1 MAYQPQEKA
10 SFQAYVTTA
19 NLGVGGIYQSGVLDL
34 QGFTQ
39 VDTHIVSDVDGTIT
53 VRWYSDAAGT
63 DQVRLLTI
71 PYAAS
76 NGFQLFAAPAFTPFV
91 QYEYTNGA
99 VGQADFFYETK
110 FLHTALSPQILGL
123 DAFIASGMVSVLNRS
138 ILVAQNDAGSWN
150 NVKSDNQQHLEV
162 NVSNPKTAYDELN
175 VANLSP
181 VSQIT
186 WAYNI
191 NTAIVDVTEA
201 AGGTATQASNMAVL
215 NTSATTASTAIIT
228 SIEQIPYR
236 AGQGHLARFSC
247 MFVGAPTVGT
257 AEMGIGVG
265 DASDGYGFL
274 RNSGGFN
281 ASYRTNGSTTN
292 ILQTAWNVDRLDG
305 SGGALNPSGMT
316 LDITKG
322 NSYQIAYGSGFGTVN
337 FSVESDVSGDYVL
350 VHTLA
355 LANTLTAP
363 SAFNPTFPMRAEA
376 TNGAGTD
383 NLTLSVASMAS
394 FLEGPNAIPY
404 SQGVLNSQSGVE
416 NGNFATEVE
425 IITFF
430 NKADV
435 FGGTGNNKVYCRI
448 LGVSWLNECNK
459 TAIVRLR
466 EEVTGLAAGTFTDVD
481 VNTSVVSYRTD
492 GTGTPAGGKT
502 LFEGYGEKDGKG
514 GIFIDLSSLNLIMTP
529 GKKYTISAVCT
540 LTATVKDQLATLLW
554 QEDF

>member
-1 MAYQPQEKA
+1 MTYKPTESAA
-10 SFQAYVTTA
+10 SQAYLTTA
-19 NLGVGGIYQSGVLDL
+19 NLGAAATFTSPTLNL
-34 QGFTQ
+34 QGWTQ
-39 VDTHIVSDVDGTIT
+39 VDTRIRADQDGTIT
-53 VRWYSDAAGT
+53 IRWYSDAGAT
-63 DQVRLLTI
+63 DQVRLITI
-71 PYAAS
+71 PYSAVD
-76 NGFQLFAAPAFTPFV
+76 GFQLFSAPAFTPYNV
-91 QYEYTNGA
+91 YEYTNGSVA
-99 VGQADFFYETK
+99 QGDFFFETK
-110 FLHTALSPQILGL
+110 LLHTSLSPQILGAS
-123 DAFIASGMVSVLNRS
+123 AFIADGMVTQLNRS
-138 ILVAQNDAGSWN
+138 ILVAQNDAGSWTN
-150 NVKSDNQQHLEV
+150 IKSDNQQHLKV
-162 NVSNPKTAYDELN
+162 NAANPKTAYDELV

-186 WAYNI
+186 FPYNI
-191 NTAIVDVTEA
+191 NTAIVDVTEV

-215 NTSATTASTAIIT
+215 NTSATTASSAVIT

-247 MFVGAPTVGT
+247 MFVGTPNDAA

-265 DASDGYGFL
+265 DANDGYGFL
-274 RNSGGFN
+274 MNSSGFN
-281 ASYRTNGSTTN
+281 VSFRTNGSTTN
-292 ILQTAWNVDRLDG
+292 ILQTAWNIDRLDG
-305 SGGALNPSGMT
+305 TGGTLNPSGMT
-316 LDITKG
+316 LDETKG

-355 LANTLTAP
+355 LANTLTVP
-363 SAFNPTFPMRAEA
+363 SVFNPTFPMRAEA
-376 TNGAGTD
+376 VNGAGTD

-394 FLEGPNAIPY
+394 FIEGPNAVPY
-404 SQGVLNSQSGVE
+404 SQGVLNSQSGTE
-416 NGNFATEVE
+416 TGTFATEVE

-448 LGVSWLNECNK
+448 LGISWLNECNK

-466 EEVTGLAAGTFTDVD
+466 EEVTGLASGLFTDVD
-481 VNTSVVSYRTD
+481 VNTSVVAFRTN

-514 GIFIDLSSLNLIMTP
+514 GIFIDLAPLNLIMVP
-529 GKKYTISAVCT
+529 GKKYTITGICT
-540 LTATVKDQLATLLW
+540 TLATSKDQLATLLW